1 MQVFLSQTAY
11 DQVQDIILYLED
23 NWPERV
29 RDNFLDKLAR
39 SMEIMGSIPYI
50 FPPSEKFPGL
60 RKCVITPQ
68 TTAYY
73 RVDEIRKE
81 VEIIAVLDNRRP
93 VGY

>member
-1 MQVFLSQTAY
+1 M
-11 DQVQDIILYLED
+11 D
-23 NWPERV
+23 
-29 RDNFLDKLAR
+29 
-39 SMEIMGSIPYI
+39 IMGSMPYI

>member
-1 MQVFLSQTAY
+1 MCRY
-11 DQVQDIILYLED
+11 
-23 NWPERV
+23 
-29 RDNFLDKLAR
+29 
-39 SMEIMGSIPYI
+39 
-50 FPPSEKFPGL
+50 
-60 RKCVITPQ
+60 PQ